1 MQKQKYLLESVS
13 DQTDILQLYGIDES
27 TVVDLFL
34 LLNEQSSFLVAQNN
48 IAHAEVLI
56 EHALV
61 LCSQVPARLQSAL
74 YSNMSCLFER

>member
-34 LLNEQSSFLVAQNN
+34 LLNEQSSFLNDCADVRDVCIVQFD
-48 IAHAEVLI
+48 
-56 EHALV
+56 
-61 LCSQVPARLQSAL
+61 
-74 YSNMSCLFER
+74 M